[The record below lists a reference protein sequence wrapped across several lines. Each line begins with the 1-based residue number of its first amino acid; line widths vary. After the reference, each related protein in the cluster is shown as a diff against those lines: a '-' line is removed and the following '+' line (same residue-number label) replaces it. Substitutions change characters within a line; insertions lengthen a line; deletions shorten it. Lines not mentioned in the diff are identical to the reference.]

1 MDQIRVD
8 QGTRGP
14 GPEMAEIVEKRGPGT
29 RGPETVMAE
38 IVEKRGPGDQGTR
51 GPETVMAEILI
62 LVDQG
67 TRGPEGP
74 AMAEIN
80 ARTLMFN
87 LGPED
92 AIDLTTSAKIARYT
106 ERKQLAYKLT
116 DEGVLLLDGRGKKIH
131 LRKGV
136 VTLRNALDLHDLPE
150 RKIDD
155 FRNDNIV
162 LTTDPNLTK
171 QTNMLHVRKMA
182 LVDPQLLKS
191 LHENTTPQPPV
202 DSILRDLDAEMTS
215 TLKSDADVSE
225 KVPLYNQLLLRYNEM
240 TKMHAAIPTPVVV
253 MKSNTVDNEPVA
265 VVKSNTVDNEP
276 AAEVTAGQSTEL
288 VNIVATLPKTLQ
300 EKGRQLLGRLS
311 KVEWNER
318 GELMHEGVAI
328 PGSNAVDLVH
338 DLIRNRKT
346 ARDPV
351 GWHQF

>member
-1 MDQIRVD
+1 
-8 QGTRGP
+8 
-14 GPEMAEIVEKRGPGT
+14 
-29 RGPETVMAE
+29 
-38 IVEKRGPGDQGTR
+38 
-51 GPETVMAEILI
+51 
-62 LVDQG
+62 
-67 TRGPEGP
+67 
-74 AMAEIN
+74 MAEIN

-87 LGPED
+87 LGRED
-92 AIDLTTSAKIARYT
+92 AIDSTTSAKIVRYT

-131 LRKGV
+131 LKNGV
-136 VTLRNALDLHDLPE
+136 VTLRNALDLHALPE
-150 RKIDD
+150 RVVSRYRIDD

-191 LHENTTPQPPV
+191 LHEHTTPQPPV
-202 DSILRDLDAEMTS
+202 DKILRDLDAEMTS
-215 TLKSDADVSE
+215 ILKSDADVSE

-351 GWHQF
+351 GWHQFAKQTRSANIPLELVGNVARRKHMQKPTPTKRIRKSKFDIPTGWEPL